1 MRPASTFLVVGL
13 ALVVLGVVR
22 TLLTEDLVRRVLGFN
37 VAGAG
42 VLLVLGS
49 LAARGEE
56 PDPVPQALVLT
67 GIVVTISITAVAL
80 GLVRRIEQAEQSEQ
94 AEQAGEV
101 RSDPPT

>member
-37 VAGAG
+37 VAGGG

-49 LAARGEE
+49 VAARGEA

-67 GIVVTISITAVAL
+67 GIVVTVSVTAVAL
-80 GLVRRIEQAEQSEQ
+80 GLVRRIEQAHDEQG
-94 AEQAGEV
+94 GEA
-101 RSDPPT
+101 RSDPSA